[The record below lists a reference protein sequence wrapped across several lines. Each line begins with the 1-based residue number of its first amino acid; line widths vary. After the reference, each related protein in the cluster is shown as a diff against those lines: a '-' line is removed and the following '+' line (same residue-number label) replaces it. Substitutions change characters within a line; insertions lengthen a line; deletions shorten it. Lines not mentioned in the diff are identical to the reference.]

1 MCYCLKICL
10 NSPWHLA
17 GYRIKLFPICAEK
30 DTLRLHCSSYT
41 LNMVPVE
48 CLVLYMKDAF
58 CSTCGSMD
66 YAHTIE
72 VLGMENI

>member
-1 MCYCLKICL
+1 
-10 NSPWHLA
+10 
-17 GYRIKLFPICAEK
+17 
-30 DTLRLHCSSYT
+30 
-41 LNMVPVE
+41 MVPVE